1 MFNATETAVNNL
13 KCYLD
18 VNNIQAGIRITCRH
32 GKRLKPGLGIVFGNA
47 NENDQ
52 TFELQ
57 GVQFVVNREILQK
70 SGGITLDYINRGTDK
85 GYSITPSNPSG
96 TCAH

>member
-1 MFNATETAVNNL
+1 MFNATETAVSNL
-13 KCYLD
+13 RSYLD

-47 NENDQ
+47 NENDR
-52 TFELQ
+52 TFELD
-57 GVQFVVNREILQK
+57 GVQFVINQELLQK
-70 SGGITLDYINRGTDK
+70 SGGITLDYINQGVER
-85 GYSITPSNPSG
+85 GYSVTPSNSSE